1 MNSKEKKALI
11 TRNLQEIIGR
21 EELEKAISKKDFS
34 LYWGTMPT
42 GAPHVSYFL
51 PLLKIRDFLKA
62 GLRVKILI
70 ADLHAALDGVPWEIL
85 EKRQTYYEKL
95 FPEMLKALDVDLKK
109 LEFVKGSKMQL
120 SPQYQEDLLKM
131 SMMTTIKETK
141 KASSEV
147 VKMGENPKLGNLI
160 YPIMQ
165 ALDEEY
171 LKVDAQFG
179 GLDQRKI
186 LVFARE
192 NLPKIG
198 YKPRIE
204 LMNPI
209 IPGLTGKKMS
219 ASIPGSKIDILDDE
233 QTINKKIKN
242 AECVE
247 GDPDNGIMQFLK
259 YVIFPLKQDANK
271 HLIIERPE
279 KFGGNISYKNYEEL
293 EKDFKNKKTH
303 PLDVKNT
310 LAKEINQLLNPIRK
324 NKILQKLKKEAY
336 PEGE

>member
-1 MNSKEKKALI
+1 MNDKERYDLV
-11 TRNLQEIIGR
+11 TRNLQEIIGE
-21 EELEKAISKKDFS
+21 EELKAKLRKKDFS
-34 LYWGTMPT
+34 VYWGTMPT

-51 PLLKIRDFLKA
+51 PMLKIRDFLKA
-62 GLRVKILI
+62 GLKVKILI

-85 EKRQTYYEKL
+85 NKRQKYYEAI
-95 FPEMLKALDVDLKK
+95 FPEMLKVLNVDLKK
-109 LEFVKGSKMQL
+109 LEFVKGSEMQL
-120 SPQYQEDLLKM
+120 SSKYQEDVLKM
-131 SMMTTIKETK
+131 SMIITVKDAT

-147 VKMGENPKLGNLI
+147 VKMDDNPKLGNLI

-171 LKVDAQFG
+171 LKADAQFG

-198 YKPRIE
+198 YKARIE

-219 ASIPGSKIDILDDE
+219 ASVPSSKIDLLDSEYD
-233 QTINKKIKN
+233 INKKIKN
-242 AECVE
+242 AECPEGSVE
-247 GDPDNGIMQFLK
+247 SGIIQFIK
-259 YVIFPLKQDANK
+259 YVVMPIKEDSNK
-271 HLIIERPE
+271 TFKIERAE
-279 KFGGNISYKNYEEL
+279 KFGGNIEYDNYEVF
-293 EKDFKNKKTH
+293 EKDFKSKKLH
-303 PLDVKNT
+303 PLDVKNA
-310 LAKEINQLLNPIRK
+310 LAKELNILLRPLRN
-324 NKILQKLKKEAY
+324 NKTLHKLRKEAY

>member
-1 MNSKEKKALI
+1 MDTKEKYELVTK
-11 TRNLQEIIGR
+11 NLQEIINE
-21 EELEKAISKKDFS
+21 EELKKSLTKKDFS
-34 LYWGTMPT
+34 VYWGTMPT
-42 GAPHVSYFL
+42 GAPHVAYLL
-51 PLLKIRDFLKA
+51 PMLKIKDFLEA
-62 GLRVKILI
+62 GLKVKILI

-85 EKRQTYYEKL
+85 DKRQKYYEAI
-95 FPEMLKALDVDLKK
+95 FPEILKSLGVNIKK
-109 LEFVKGSKMQL
+109 LEFIKGSKIQL
-120 SPQYQEDLLKM
+120 APKYQEDVLKM
-131 SMMTTIKETK
+131 SMITSVKDAT

-147 VKMGENPKLGNLI
+147 VKMDENPKLGNLI

-219 ASIPGSKIDILDDE
+219 ASVPNSKIDFLDDE
-233 QTINKKIKN
+233 ETLNKKIKN
-242 AECVE
+242 ADCEE
-247 GDPDNGIMQFLK
+247 GNPDNGVMQFMK
-259 YVIFPLKQDANK
+259 YVIFPIKETLT
-271 HLIIERPE
+271 IERPE
-279 KFGGNISYKNYEEL
+279 KFGGNLNYKNYEQL
-293 EKDFKNKKTH
+293 EKDFKEKKLH

-310 LAKEINQLLNPIRK
+310 LAKELNKIIDPVRK
-324 NKILQKLKKEAY
+324 NKTLHKLRKEAY
-336 PEGE
+336 EQ